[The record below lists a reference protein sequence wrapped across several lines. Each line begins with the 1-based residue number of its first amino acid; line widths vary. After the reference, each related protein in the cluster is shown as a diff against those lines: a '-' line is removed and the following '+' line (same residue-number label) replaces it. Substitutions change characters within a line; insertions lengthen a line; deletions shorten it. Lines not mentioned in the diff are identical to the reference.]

1 MQYVGRPSYFL
12 LYLNYQRYPKTMK
25 RIVSTAFLLFTL
37 LTSVRAEVKLP
48 VIFSDHMVL
57 QRGEP
62 VAIWGTAAP
71 SESVKVTFGN
81 QTLETQAGADGK
93 WKVTLAAMKEEAKP
107 ADLVI
112 AGKNTLTIKDVL
124 VGEVWVC
131 SGQSNM
137 QWTVAQAANPEKEIA
152 SAKFPSIRMFNLDR
166 EVSAQPKD
174 DCKGKWLETNPEN
187 AGQFSA
193 VGYFFG
199 RHLHQVLNVPIGLIN
214 TSWGGTRVEAWTSHE
229 ALSERPCA
237 RDMLQDWATAKA
249 KYDAESA
256 AKVFEQQKTA
266 WQAQV
271 KAIQERNAKLKPGDA
286 KENNPPAPRP
296 ADNPNATPH
305 HPSVLYNAMIAPIIP
320 FGIKG
325 AIWYQGESN
334 QKRAV
339 QYQEL
344 LPTMINDWR
353 KRWNDEFS
361 FYIVQL
367 ANFGNGKPITTEA
380 GMDDTWAELQ
390 EAQALTAQTLPK
402 CGMAVIN
409 DIGDEKDIHPKNK
422 QEVGRRLALI
432 ALAQDYGK
440 KDIVHSGPVL
450 KSSKV
455 TKGKVRVQFD
465 HVGGG
470 LKTRDGK
477 APGSFQILGTDQKW
491 HWAKAAIEGNE
502 VVVWSDA
509 VKQPAGVRY
518 AWAAWPVGANQI
530 NKEGLPVSCYR
541 TDDSLLSTLGVVSPF
556 AENLP
561 AKR

>member
-1 MQYVGRPSYFL
+1 
-12 LYLNYQRYPKTMK
+12 MK
-25 RIVSTAFLLFTL
+25 HIVSTAALALAL

-71 SESVKVTFGN
+71 SESVKVTFGT
-81 QTLETQAGADGK
+81 QTQEAQAGADGK

-107 ADLVI
+107 ADLVVT
-112 AGKNTLTIKDVL
+112 GKNTVTIKDVL

-137 QWTVAQAANPEKEIA
+137 QWTVAQAANPDKEIA
-152 SAKFPSIRMFNLDR
+152 DAKFPSIRMFNLDR

-174 DCKGKWLETNPEN
+174 DCKGKWLETNPQN

-193 VGYFFG
+193 VGYYFG

-214 TSWGGTRVEAWTSHE
+214 TSWGGTRVEAWTSNE

-237 RDMLQDWATAKA
+237 RDLLQDWATAKA
-249 KYDAESA
+249 KYNAESA
-256 AKVFEQQKTA
+256 AKVFEQQKAA

-271 KAIQERNAKLKPGDA
+271 KAIQERNAKLKTGDA
-286 KENNPPAPRP
+286 KENTPPAPRP
-296 ADNPNATPH
+296 ADNPHTTPH

-320 FGIKG
+320 YGIKG
-325 AIWYQGESN
+325 GIWYQGESN

-353 KRWNDEFS
+353 KRWNDEFP

-367 ANFGNGKPITTEA
+367 ANFGNGKPVATEA
-380 GMDDTWAELQ
+380 GIEDTWAELQ

-432 ALAQDYGK
+432 ALAKDYGK
-440 KDIVHSGPVL
+440 KDIGHSGPVL
-450 KSSKV
+450 KGNKV
-455 TKGKVRVQFD
+455 VKGKVRVQFD
-465 HVGGG
+465 HIGGG

-477 APGSFQILGTDQKW
+477 APGSFQIVGADQKW

-509 VKQPAGVRY
+509 VKHPVGVRY
-518 AWAAWPVGANQI
+518 AWASWPVGANLI
-530 NKEGLPVSCYR
+530 NKEGLPASCFR
-541 TDDSLLSTLGVVSPF
+541 TDEFLLSTMGVVSPF
-556 AENLP
+556 AENVQ
-561 AKR
+561 AKK

>member
-214 TSWGGTRVEAWTSHE
+214 TSWGGTRVEAWTSNE

-249 KYDAESA
+249 KYNAESA

-266 WQAQV
+266 WQSQV
-271 KAIQERNAKLKPGDA
+271 KEIQERNAKLKPGDA

-450 KSSKV
+450 KSNKV

-502 VVVWSDA
+502 VVVWSDS

-518 AWAAWPVGANQI
+518 AWAAWPVGANLI
-530 NKEGLPVSCYR
+530 NKEGLPVSCFR

-556 AENLP
+556 AENVP

>member
-1 MQYVGRPSYFL
+1 
-12 LYLNYQRYPKTMK
+12 MK
-25 RIVSTAFLLFTL
+25 HIVSTAFLALAL

-71 SESVKVTFGN
+71 SESVKVTFGT
-81 QTLETQAGADGK
+81 QTQEAQAGADGK

-107 ADLVI
+107 ADLVVT
-112 AGKNTLTIKDVL
+112 GKNTVTIKDVL

-137 QWTVAQAANPEKEIA
+137 QWTVAQAANPDKEIA
-152 SAKFPSIRMFNLDR
+152 DAKFPSIRMFNLDR

-174 DCKGKWLETNPEN
+174 DCKGKWLETNPQN

-214 TSWGGTRVEAWTSHE
+214 TSWGGTRVEAWTSNE

-237 RDMLQDWATAKA
+237 RDLLQDWATAKA
-249 KYDAESA
+249 KYNAESA
-256 AKVFEQQKTA
+256 AKVFEQQKAA

-286 KENNPPAPRP
+286 KENTPPAPRP
-296 ADNPNATPH
+296 ADNPNTTPH

-320 FGIKG
+320 YGIKG
-325 AIWYQGESN
+325 GIWYQGESN

-353 KRWNDEFS
+353 KRWNDEFP

-367 ANFGNGKPITTEA
+367 ANFGNGKPVATEA
-380 GMDDTWAELQ
+380 GIEDTWAELQ

-432 ALAQDYGK
+432 ALAKDYGK
-440 KDIVHSGPVL
+440 KDIGHSGPVL
-450 KSSKV
+450 KGSKV
-455 TKGKVRVQFD
+455 VKGKVRVQFD
-465 HVGGG
+465 HIGGG

-477 APGSFQILGTDQKW
+477 APGSFQIVGADQKW
-491 HWAKAAIEGNE
+491 HLAKAAIEGNE

-509 VKQPAGVRY
+509 VKQPVGVRY
-518 AWAAWPVGANQI
+518 AWASWPLGANLI
-530 NKEGLPVSCYR
+530 NKEGLPASCFR
-541 TDDSLLSTLGVVSPF
+541 TDEFLLSTMGVVSPF
-556 AENLP
+556 AENVQ
-561 AKR
+561 AKK